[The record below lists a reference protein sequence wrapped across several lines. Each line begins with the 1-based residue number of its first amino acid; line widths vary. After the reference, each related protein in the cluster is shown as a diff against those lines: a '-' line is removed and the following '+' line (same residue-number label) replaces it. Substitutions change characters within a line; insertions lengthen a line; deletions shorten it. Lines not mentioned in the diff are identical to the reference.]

1 VRRLSPNNRK
11 LEVDDG
17 SAVFSTD
24 VLQAM
29 GFDLANVHLG
39 TASGDALS
47 LELSKRKR
55 GWLVQSSMKAA
66 DAVVQDFKQWKA

>member
-1 VRRLSPNNRK
+1 MSCK
-11 LEVDDG
+11 
-17 SAVFSTD
+17 
-24 VLQAM
+24 

-39 TASGDALS
+39 TASVDELK